1 MMRALFP
8 LLLVVAAA
16 YLLTR
21 SARQPDQLPTVL
33 GRVTA

>member
-8 LLLVVAAA
+8 LLLILGAA

-21 SARQPDQLPTVL
+21 STGQPDRLPTVL
-33 GRVTA
+33 GRVY